1 MHIVAKGS
9 GFHRGRFSMMP
20 TFSSIDK
27 APRTLPVWQMLISDL
42 GDPPAERVAR
52 VLGVGVRT
60 VYRWNRTGAAPRAA
74 CLALY
79 WLTRWGRSEVH
90 CQAVNDA
97 TVAVQ
102 YVAAL
107 KAELARTELRLQHV
121 LAVAF
126 PLPGAGGVPPVSPA
140 GALPQ
145 LSDSAAQRS

>member
-1 MHIVAKGS
+1 MKL
-9 GFHRGRFSMMP
+9 
-20 TFSSIDK
+20 TFSSIEK

-97 TVAVQ
+97 TLAVQ

-126 PLPGAGGVPPVSPA
+126 PVPGAGGEPPVSPA

>member
-1 MHIVAKGS
+1 MAHVNDVRRRQQGVLASEAGRAEEHRHRDKVAPPVRPG
-9 GFHRGRFSMMP
+9 G
-20 TFSSIDK
+20 IDK
-27 APRTLPVWQMLISDL
+27 APRSLPVWQLLISDL

-97 TVAVQ
+97 TLAVQ

-107 KAELARTELRLQHV
+107 KAELARTELRLHHV
-121 LAVAF
+121 LA
-126 PLPGAGGVPPVSPA
+126 
-140 GALPQ
+140 
-145 LSDSAAQRS
+145 